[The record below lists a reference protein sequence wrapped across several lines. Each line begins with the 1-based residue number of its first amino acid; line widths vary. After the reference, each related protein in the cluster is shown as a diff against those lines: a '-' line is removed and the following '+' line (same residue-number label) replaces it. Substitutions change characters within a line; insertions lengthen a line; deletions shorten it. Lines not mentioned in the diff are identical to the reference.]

1 MCMNKMVQL
10 SHLVCKMFP
19 RSASGLAALLSR
31 RDRTR
36 LHDRGVARRRSV
48 DSPVGL
54 LLAVGDDLF
63 TFLPVF
69 GDFKLKESSVSCKDV
84 RVPVVFRFIFR
95 FQA

>member
-1 MCMNKMVQL
+1 MNKMVQL

-69 GDFKLKESSVSCKDV
+69 GYLELKESSVSCKDE
-84 RVPVVFRFIFR
+84 RVPTLFRFR